1 MEDVVE
7 ILATL
12 VGFDTTSERSNLGL
26 IDWVQERLAAAGA
39 ECRRLPDDTGEK
51 AGLVARLGPDR
62 PGGLVLSGHTDCVP
76 ADGRTWTTAP
86 FVLDRRGE
94 RLTGRGTADMKGF
107 LATVLAVLADV
118 DPASLDHPLMLALSR
133 DEELGTL
140 GAPDLVAA
148 LQEWGADPR
157 AVIVGEPTGMRP
169 VVAHKGVRS
178 FRTVVTG
185 TAAHSSQPHRAANAV
200 VAGARIA
207 VLLDGAADARR
218 RGPVDDRFDPPHTT
232 VNVGVLEGGSA
243 VNIVPD
249 RCRLVWEYRP
259 VPADDSFALRDEVLQ
274 SVEAE
279 VLPRLR
285 RDVPGGG
292 VATESLAV
300 VPTLSGRDSGPAA
313 ELVGSAAGV
322 EPARDT
328 VAFGTDGGHFEAAGW
343 PTVVC
348 GPGSIDQAHR
358 PDEFVTRQQ
367 LRRSRA
373 MVADLVAHLRAGTD
387 GPG

>member
-12 VGFDTTSERSNLGL
+12 VGFDTTSERSNLAL
-26 IDWVQERLAAAGA
+26 IDWVEERLVAAGA

-62 PGGLVLSGHTDCVP
+62 SGGVVLSGHTDCVP
-76 ADGRTWTTAP
+76 ADARDWTSAP
-86 FVLDRRGE
+86 LVLDRRGE

-118 DPASLDHPLMLALSR
+118 DPASLHHPLVLALSR
-133 DEELGTL
+133 DEELGAL

-148 LQEWGADPR
+148 LGEWAIDPR
-157 AVIVGEPTGMRP
+157 AVLVGEPTSMRP

-200 VAGARIA
+200 TAGARIA
-207 VLLDGAADARR
+207 VLLDEAADDRR

-259 VPADDSFALRDEVLQ
+259 VPADDSFALRDEVLR
-274 SVEAE
+274 SVEDE

-285 RDVPGGG
+285 RDVPDGE

-313 ELVGSAAGV
+313 ELVGSLEGV
-322 EPARDT
+322 ERARDT

-358 PDEFVTRQQ
+358 PDEFVTREQ
-367 LRRSRA
+367 LSRGRA
-373 MVADLVAHLRAGTD
+373 MVADLLARLRAGTD
-387 GPG
+387 GSG